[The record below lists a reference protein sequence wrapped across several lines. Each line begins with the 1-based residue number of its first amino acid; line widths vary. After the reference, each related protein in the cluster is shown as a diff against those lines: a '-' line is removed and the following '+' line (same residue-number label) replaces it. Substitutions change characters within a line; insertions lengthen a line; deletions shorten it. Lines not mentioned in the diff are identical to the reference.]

1 MKSAGGRSIARR
13 IAALAGAAAAVTA
26 LVSASVPFLVLGFR
40 LTASDA
46 RAVEHLA
53 LAIETGI
60 QRELKAEESFAR
72 AAKDVLEESAIDD
85 ARIEVWGPEG
95 LVAAAGP
102 GRTLGAGSTP
112 ADARAHREKGRMVV
126 RHPTAR
132 GTVIAVALPIS
143 FPRTLRREMAWE
155 LLLGV
160 LPLSA
165 LAAFVAAR
173 LARRALRPLELL
185 AEDVAARRPAGKWD
199 LVRPPSSD
207 VEITRLADAL
217 NGMGARLAAAL
228 TAERELAAYAAH
240 ALRTPL
246 TRLAVQTDSSP
257 PAVRRAVLSLQRL
270 VDSLLLLTNSDARPG
285 EAGATVN
292 TADLLRQAAAARDGG
307 GRTLLVETPDE
318 ALVRGDEDLLA
329 AALEHLLDNAFAYA
343 PAGTPIRIS
352 AQASGD
358 SVVLSVEDEG
368 PGLASAELE
377 RVFEPFVRGTA
388 AGTSDGSGLGL
399 ALVRRIAQ
407 AHGGAV
413 RAVAAGAGTRFELV
427 LPAWKTR

>member
-1 MKSAGGRSIARR
+1 MRPARGRSIARR

-26 LVSASVPFLVLGFR
+26 LVSASVPFLVLGLR

-53 LAIETGI
+53 LAIETGVE
-60 QRELKAEESFAR
+60 RELQVEGSFAS
-72 AAKDVLEESAIDD
+72 AAKEVLEETALDD

-95 LVAAAGP
+95 LVAAVGP
-102 GRTLGAGSTP
+102 GGTLGAGSTP
-112 ADARAHREKGRMVV
+112 ADALAHREKGRMVV

-132 GTVIAVALPIS
+132 GAVIAVALPIS
-143 FPRTLRREMAWE
+143 FPRALRREMAGE

-165 LAAFVAAR
+165 LAALVAAR
-173 LARRALRPLELL
+173 LARRALRPLEIL
-185 AEDVAARRPAGKWD
+185 AGDVAARRPAGRWD

-217 NGMGARLAAAL
+217 NEMGGRLAAAL

-246 TRLAVQTDSSP
+246 TRLAVQTASSP

-270 VDSLLLLTNSDARPG
+270 VDSLLVLSRTDARPG
-285 EAGATVN
+285 EAGATIN
-292 TADLLRQAAAARDGG
+292 AADLLRQAAEARQGG
-307 GRTLLVETPDE
+307 GREILVEAPDE
-318 ALVRGDEDLLA
+318 ALVRGDGELLA

-343 PAGTPIRIS
+343 PAGTALRLS
-352 AQASGD
+352 TEASGE
-358 SVVLSVEDEG
+358 SVVLAVADEG
-368 PGLASAELE
+368 PGLHPGEAE

-388 AGTSDGSGLGL
+388 AGSSDGSGLGL
-399 ALVRRIAQ
+399 ALVRRIAE
-407 AHGGAV
+407 AHGGVV
-413 RAVAAGAGTRFELV
+413 RAVAVGPGTRFEID
-427 LPAWKTR
+427 LPAWKPR

>member
-1 MKSAGGRSIARR
+1 MKAGRGRSIARR
-13 IAALAGAAAAVTA
+13 IAVLGGAAAAVTA
-26 LVSASVPFLVLGFR
+26 LVSASVPFLLLGFR

-46 RAVEHLA
+46 RAVNRLA
-53 LAIETGI
+53 QAIETGI
-60 QRELKAEESFAR
+60 QRELQAEGSFAR
-72 AAKDVLEESAIDD
+72 AAKDVLEETALED

-95 LVAAAGP
+95 LVAAVGP

-143 FPRTLRREMAWE
+143 LPRTLRREMAWE
-155 LLLGV
+155 LVLGV

-173 LARRALRPLELL
+173 LARRALRPLERL
-185 AEDVAARRPAGKWD
+185 ADDVAARRPAGRWD

-207 VEITRLADAL
+207 VEITRLTDAL
-217 NGMGARLAAAL
+217 NGMGARLAEAL

-246 TRLAVQTDSSP
+246 TRLAVQTASSP
-257 PAVRRAVLSLQRL
+257 PVVRRSVLALQRL
-270 VDSLLLLTNSDARPG
+270 VDSLLVLSRTDARPG

-292 TADLLRQAAAARDGG
+292 AADLLRQAANTRAGN
-307 GRTLLVETPDE
+307 GREILVEAPDE
-318 ALVRGDEDLLA
+318 ALVRGDEELLA
-329 AALEHLLDNAFAYA
+329 AALEHLLDNAFTYA
-343 PAGTPIRIS
+343 PANTAIRLS
-352 AQASGD
+352 AEAYGE
-358 SVVLSVEDEG
+358 SVVLAVSDEG
-368 PGLASAELE
+368 PGLAPGEAE

-388 AGTSDGSGLGL
+388 AGSSEGSGLGL
-399 ALVRRIAQ
+399 ALVRRIAE
-407 AHGGAV
+407 AHGGVV
-413 RAVAAGAGTRFELV
+413 RAVAAGTGTRFELL
-427 LPAWKTR
+427 LPAWKPR